1 MVKGNISE
9 IFISL
14 ITFTVIYCNLI
25 FWSMKFS
32 FILNLFSFI
41 FRLKSIFL
49 SNFKSME
56 FLAYIA
62 KVGSGN
68 SRKCSDLSWFPAPSL
83 RNEKINL
90 EKKIFPKKEAS
101 KNYWYFGV
109 KPDFTYYPNC
119 SRLLM
124 KNLLCFLKTLS
135 SNLGQ
140 FPVPSLKR
148 FLILSRKK
156 ISPNFGMTTD

>member
-1 MVKGNISE
+1 
-9 IFISL
+9 
-14 ITFTVIYCNLI
+14 
-25 FWSMKFS
+25 MKFS

-41 FRLKSIFL
+41 FRLNSVFL
-49 SNFKSME
+49 SNFRSME

-62 KVGSGN
+62 KAGSGN
-68 SRKCSDLSWFPAPSL
+68 RRKCSNLSWFPAPSL

-90 EKKIFPKKEAS
+90 EKNFSKKKEAS
-101 KNYWYFGV
+101 KNYWYFGI
-109 KPDFTYYPNC
+109 KPDFTYYPN
-119 SRLLM
+119 RLRSLI
-124 KNLLCFLKTLS
+124 KNLLSFLKTLN